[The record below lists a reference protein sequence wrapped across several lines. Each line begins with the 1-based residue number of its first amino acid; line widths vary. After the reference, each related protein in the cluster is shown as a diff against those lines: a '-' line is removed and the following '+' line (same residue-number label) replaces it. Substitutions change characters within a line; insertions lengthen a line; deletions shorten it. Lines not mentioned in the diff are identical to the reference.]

1 MFFHLP
7 HRVEYATFFQLFKPL
22 SYSPVKNFN
31 HVQRQKKLRA
41 IRCNFDSRASTTRE
55 KATVNGQL
63 IKAGT
68 KVERKAKL
76 KEKKERGK
84 KK

>member
-1 MFFHLP
+1 M
-7 HRVEYATFFQLFKPL
+7 
-22 SYSPVKNFN
+22 
-31 HVQRQKKLRA
+31 
-41 IRCNFDSRASTTRE
+41 RE

-63 IKAGT
+63 IKART